1 MTAPACVNRRKT
13 KLVNWNAQSA
23 FTFRLIVHSML
34 VIWVV
39 GMSFVAM
46 QFLFGPLDDPQAWN
60 QFMHVSLLSLG
71 LATAAILPVLTW
83 DAFTFSH
90 RFAGPV
96 VRLTNV
102 LKLVQRGET
111 APRIKLRKKDFWLEV
126 ADEFNQMLDRLEVA
140 APAASPSTTAPDA
153 DPAREEPCHA

>member
-1 MTAPACVNRRKT
+1 MTAPARANRRKT

-39 GMSFVAM
+39 GMMFVLM
-46 QFLFGPLDDPQAWN
+46 QFLFGPMENREDWN

-71 LATAAILPVLTW
+71 LATLGVLPVLTW

-102 LKLVQRGET
+102 LKLVQRGEA
-111 APRIKLRKKDFWLEV
+111 APRIQLRKNDFWLEV
-126 ADEFNQMLDRLEVA
+126 AGEFNQMLDRLEID
-140 APAASPSTTAPDA
+140 APANLSKPVPEA
-153 DPAREEPCHA
+153 DEPRQEACRA